1 MPANL
6 TPQYL
11 DAEKRFKE
19 ASTPAEKI
27 KALRHMMAVI
37 PKHKGTEKLRAE
49 HRRKLSRLQDE
60 VESER
65 RRKSGG
71 RPSPG
76 YVPHEGAGQFLLL
89 GAPNVGKSSLLAA
102 LTAAHP
108 KIANYPFT
116 TIEPQ
121 CGMVDYEDAQ
131 IQLVDAPPVS
141 PEHMDTW
148 FPELVRRADRVLLVT
163 DLGSDTIL
171 EDTENV
177 FRTLAAR
184 RIHLM
189 PLAPAADAA
198 EEERGGR
205 EGEGEG
211 EPESD
216 AERERIETVVAATQ
230 RDRPGAAERLP
241 LLRAIVE
248 ELFGEPLPQSCLHVV
263 SSTTRAGLD
272 TLPRALF
279 EALRVV
285 RVYTKTPGHKPD
297 TEKPFVLPQG
307 ATVMDLAEMIHK
319 DIAAS
324 LRFARL
330 WGSGLFDGQTV
341 PREHVIVDRD
351 IVEIHT

>member
-1 MPANL
+1 L

-11 DAEKRFKE
+11 DAEKSFKE

-27 KALRHMMAVI
+27 KALRHRMAII

-60 VESER
+60 IESER

-76 YVPHEGAGQFLLL
+76 YVPHEGAGQFVLL

-148 FPELVRRADRVLLVT
+148 FPELVRRADRVLLVA
-163 DLGSDTIL
+163 DLGSETIL

-177 FRTLAAR
+177 FRTLGAR

-189 PLAPAADAA
+189 PLAPAADTA
-198 EEERGGR
+198 EEEH
-205 EGEGEG
+205 GEGVA
-211 EPESD
+211 ESD
-216 AERERIETVVAATQ
+216 RDPERERIEALVAATQ
-230 RDRPGAAERLP
+230 HDRPGAAERLP
-241 LLRAIVE
+241 LLREIVE
-248 ELFGEPLPQSCLHVV
+248 ELFGEPLPGSTLHVV

-272 TLPRALF
+272 ALPRALF

-285 RVYTKTPGHKPD
+285 RVYTKTRGHKPD

-341 PREHVIVDRD
+341 PREHVIVDGD